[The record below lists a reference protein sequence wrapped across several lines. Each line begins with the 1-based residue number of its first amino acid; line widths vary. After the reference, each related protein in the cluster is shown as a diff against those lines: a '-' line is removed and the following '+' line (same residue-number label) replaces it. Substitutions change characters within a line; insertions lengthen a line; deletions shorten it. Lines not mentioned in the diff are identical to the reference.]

1 MGFLLQPSVDSVS
14 GLKEAFFMCAA
25 LTQSQILEALQGL
38 DGWGI
43 EDAKLLKVYK
53 LRDFKAALAFINQ
66 VGAEAER
73 LDHHPEI
80 HNSWNRVSLRLCTHD
95 AGGQIT
101 EKDLTLAR
109 AIQSISHP

>member
-1 MGFLLQPSVDSVS
+1 MST
-14 GLKEAFFMCAA
+14 A
-25 LTQSQILEALQGL
+25 LTQSQIQEALVGL
-38 DGWGI
+38 DGWTV
-43 EDAKLLKVYK
+43 DNSKLLKVYK
-53 LRDFKAALAFINQ
+53 LKDFKAALAFINQ

-109 AIQSISHP
+109 AIQSISFP

>member
-1 MGFLLQPSVDSVS
+1 MS
-14 GLKEAFFMCAA
+14 AA
-25 LTQSQILEALQGL
+25 LTQSQIQEALKGL

-43 EDAKLLKVYK
+43 ENSKLLKLYK
-53 LRDFKAALAFINQ
+53 LKDFKAALAFINQ

-80 HNSWNRVSLRLCTHD
+80 HNSWNRVSLQLCTHD

-109 AIQSISHP
+109 AIQAISRP